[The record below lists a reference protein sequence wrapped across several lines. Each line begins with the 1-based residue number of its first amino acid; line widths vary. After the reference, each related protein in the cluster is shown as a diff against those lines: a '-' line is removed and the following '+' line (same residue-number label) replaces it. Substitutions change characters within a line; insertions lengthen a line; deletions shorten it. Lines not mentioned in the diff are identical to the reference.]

1 MIFSIG
7 LADARCERIASG
19 IPYSNQKPRTG
30 FKVGM
35 AEDHC
40 GITVL

>member
-1 MIFSIG
+1 MVFSIDR
-7 LADARCERIASG
+7 ADARREPIASG
-19 IPYSNQKPRTG
+19 NPYSNQKPRTG